1 MSLTR
6 HTATVHFSR
15 NMPGRRSSPR
25 TRLPSIKQ
33 QQKNVGLLSSRGR
46 HSVPEEIAPSRHPG
60 SLRLTSS
67 RSIYEALGSYTEDG
81 LRPTRMV
88 RGSWLLKRAMAL
100 RQAKAQHGPNSKAVR
115 RLALPRRQDMPEEAF
130 IGPGELKMHEPPG
143 YIGKQWRVAVFACSY
158 CWRTKAHPDPYGETL
173 LMLADAL
180 AGMLEKRLR
189 QMTEWAT
196 MPKTEFSVLWA
207 YEHFPKEFGV
217 FIDWCSVFQPDK
229 ATGER
234 EPAEQVAYD
243 IALNDLE
250 LWYAH
255 QLTTVFLLTLS
266 APPTRADYYHSGW
279 TTYES
284 IVARILKKRRGD
296 LWDPIIDVGEPNSTR
311 HLQPPIHVDEF
322 RDLVRV
328 LVFTNGADRGI
339 VFKLYIRTLRHTLQC
354 ASALHYEGCGWQ
366 PPEMKQL
373 AKVLP
378 MCVHL
383 RTLKLSNNSLG
394 QEGFNVLARTVG
406 LQQCL
411 PNLRVLDLGGNDLSG
426 NPHALQGL
434 AEAVSPNPHGLP
446 SIADAGAEP
455 RPHPPGLIMLQELH
469 LQECKLGPVGFV
481 NFCRSLRR
489 GALHAL
495 LKLGIEGNHIEDAA
509 VEPLTVALANNGAM
523 PKLKFVLGLPARGGI
538 TAVETLFKVMGHR
551 RGSWEMMNELKAE
564 IKRPVEW

>member
-1 MSLTR
+1 
-6 HTATVHFSR
+6 
-15 NMPGRRSSPR
+15 
-25 TRLPSIKQ
+25 
-33 QQKNVGLLSSRGR
+33 
-46 HSVPEEIAPSRHPG
+46 
-60 SLRLTSS
+60 
-67 RSIYEALGSYTEDG
+67 
-81 LRPTRMV
+81 MV

-255 QLTTVFLLTLS
+255 QLTTASSCSRCPRRRRVPTTTTADGRHTS
-266 APPTRADYYHSGW
+266 RCRAHPQEAPRRPLGPDH
-279 TTYES
+279 
-284 IVARILKKRRGD
+284 RRGRAQ
-296 LWDPIIDVGEPNSTR
+296 LDPSPPATDPRRRVPRPRSRAGLYEWSR
-311 HLQPPIHVDEF
+311 RGHRLQAVHPHPPPHPP
-322 RDLVRV
+322 VRER
-328 LVFTNGADRGI
+328 AP
-339 VFKLYIRTLRHTLQC
+339 LR
-354 ASALHYEGCGWQ
+354 GCGWQ
-366 PPEMKQL
+366 PPEMKRL

-394 QEGFNVLARTVG
+394 QRASTSSRARSDCSSACPTCTSSISAATTSPETRTRCRASRRRSRPILTG
-406 LQQCL
+406 CH
-411 PNLRVLDLGGNDLSG
+411 PLRTRAPS
-426 NPHALQGL
+426 
-434 AEAVSPNPHGLP
+434 EAAP
-446 SIADAGAEP
+446 A
-455 RPHPPGLIMLQELH
+455 GLIMLQELH

-564 IKRPVEW
+564 ISLREPPC